1 MRNRKNIK
9 PKNAL
14 IVLNVILLAVL
25 AFVSLGPSAG
35 AQSGRS
41 RGQYLMVGGKYVM
54 NQAGVAYILDQS
66 NQELISLSWN
76 DSSKRLFGIGYKN
89 IPKVVEQIQKSR

>member
-66 NQELISLSWN
+66 NQ
-76 DSSKRLFGIGYKN
+76 
-89 IPKVVEQIQKSR
+89 